1 MTQIESLYLQ
11 YFGSISEKMT
21 GTDSPFETMSE
32 KLIEQFDKM
41 GLINEEKAK
50 ALTQIYIDES
60 KHITSEASKAA
71 LNLLKTDETNQTEA
85 RKRQGYDD
93 NIMIEIMKA
102 QAGLASFAV
111 NAASDSAQETIDD
124 LHEVMQAVTDRVCH
138 YACDS
143 STFFVEQE
151 TTSDIAVN
159 GYVYGGTGPTYTVT
173 TAPEIGTLVVDSAG
187 HYTYTPVDDET
198 GVGLFTGVI
207 SGVDGDSGLT
217 VKTEVAVTVLA
228 SIVIDVEIVD

>member
-1 MTQIESLYLQ
+1 MTQIETLYLQ

-21 GTDSPFETMSE
+21 GTGSPFEIMSE
-32 KLIEQFDKM
+32 KLIEQFDEM
-41 GLINEEKAK
+41 GLKNEEKAK

-71 LNLLKTDETNQTEA
+71 LNLLKTDETNQTEE

-111 NAASDSAQETIDD
+111 NAASSSAQDTIND
-124 LHEVMQAVTDRVCH
+124 LHTVMQTVTDRVCH

-143 STFFVEQE
+143 TSFLVEHQTE
-151 TTSDIAVN
+151 SDTPVS
-159 GYVYGGTGPTYTVT
+159 GYVYGGTGPVYSVSD
-173 TAPEIGTLVVDSAG
+173 APSVGQLVVDQDG
-187 HYTYTPVDDET
+187 HYTYTPVNDET
-198 GVGLFTGVI
+198 GLGSFNGII
-207 SGVDGDSGLT
+207 SGVDSDSNLT
-217 VKTEVAVTVLA
+217 ITTKINIVVSAVPP
-228 SIVIDVEIVD
+228 IDVNIVP